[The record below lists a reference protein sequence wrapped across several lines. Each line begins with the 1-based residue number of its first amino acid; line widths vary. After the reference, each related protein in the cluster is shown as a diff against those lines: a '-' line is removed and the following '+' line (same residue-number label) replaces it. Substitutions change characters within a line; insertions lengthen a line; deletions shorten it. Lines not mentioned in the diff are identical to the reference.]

1 MRIFDFNRKKLI
13 KSNDLLHL
21 MDIDIFD
28 VLQMYLPEGW
38 VQVNFFAGCT
48 STSVAPKFYVLT
60 SDYKW
65 IDSNNLLPT
74 ETLVNNVLNPISEII
89 LNVRKQIEAGKHTE
103 KKIWS
108 TYELTI
114 SSDGNFGTRYEYTFN
129 PKSSSQVERFIAKKE
144 KEWVEKYARKKEQ

>member
-1 MRIFDFNRKKLI
+1 MKLFDI
-13 KSNDLLHL
+13 
-21 MDIDIFD
+21 
-28 VLQMYLPEGW
+28 
-38 VQVNFFAGCT
+38 
-48 STSVAPKFYVLT
+48 
-60 SDYKW
+60 
-65 IDSNNLLPT
+65 
-74 ETLVNNVLNPISEII
+74 
-89 LNVRKQIEAGKHTE
+89 RKQIKAGKHSE